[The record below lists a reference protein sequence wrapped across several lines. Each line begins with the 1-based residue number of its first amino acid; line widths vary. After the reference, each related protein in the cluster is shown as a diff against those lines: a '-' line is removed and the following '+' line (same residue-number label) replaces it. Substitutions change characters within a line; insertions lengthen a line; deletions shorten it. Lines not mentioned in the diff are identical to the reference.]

1 MLMEQHLQFLYGKI
15 AQHPSLID
23 AIVLCKTW
31 IHQRHLDE
39 VGEEDCYKWQKD
51 IVHSREI

>member
-39 VGEEDCYKWQKD
+39 VGKEEKYR
-51 IVHSREI
+51 SFM